1 MKELPMN
8 KISINTLVVAL
19 VASTTLAG
27 CATVFDGG
35 NQSVD
40 LRPSTVGENV
50 NVKVST
56 KGGTQTVKVPA
67 NVSVARDKSTML
79 VTVDDPCYEP
89 NQIAANSSVNPWAI
103 GNVLFG
109 LFGLT
114 GTTVD
119 MSTGNAW
126 KYDETITVPTVKK
139 ASCGK

>member
-1 MKELPMN
+1 MN
-8 KISINTLVVAL
+8 KISSYAVAAVL
-19 VASTTLAG
+19 VASTSLAG
-27 CATVFDGG
+27 CATVFDSG
-35 NQSVD
+35 NQNVD
-40 LRPSTVGENV
+40 LRPSTVGANM

-56 KGGTQTVKVPA
+56 KGSLQ
-67 NVSVARDKSTML
+67 SVQIPTTISVDHDKSTML

-89 NQIAANSSVNPWAI
+89 NQVAINSSINPWAI

-119 MSTGNAW
+119 SSTGNAW
-126 KYDETITVPTVKK
+126 KYDDTVTVPAVKK